1 MARSTLASSWILTPA
16 SMLIPL
22 HHICYVTSMA
32 FVEEGKCPDSIFWF
46 VVDYT
51 MSTLHFCIF
60 MCTHLTTYSR
70 PYVWTYLTTQNIKRL
85 AHNTPC
91 FFSLTS
97 AGELN
102 FEPLSITGSQQNDRA
117 GLDTASNLH
126 LISPGNWA
134 VSAELAHTEKHFYL
148 FMTEI
153 NLWLGGP
160 CEKQLWK
167 HIDTETHLLRVMATF
182 PAAASALYSLPVLC
196 GNTSNNTNSLL
207 SDVSFTPL
215 GEVSH

>member
-1 MARSTLASSWILTPA
+1 MSAFLHTCVHLANHVSKSL
-16 SMLIPL
+16 
-22 HHICYVTSMA
+22 C
-32 FVEEGKCPDSIFWF
+32 
-46 VVDYT
+46 VD
-51 MSTLHFCIF
+51 
-60 MCTHLTTYSR
+60 
-70 PYVWTYLTTQNIKRL
+70 LTTQKMKRL
-85 AHNTPC
+85 AHKYAIWNTPC

-97 AGELN
+97 AGELGGVIKVGPISKLYRSPAHSSTT
-102 FEPLSITGSQQNDRA
+102 EPGWIRLQ
-117 GLDTASNLH
+117 
-126 LISPGNWA
+126 ISTWYRRGGKGGNWA

-167 HIDTETHLLRVMATF
+167 HIDTETHLLRVMAAV

-196 GNTSNNTNSLL
+196 GNTSNDTNSLL
-207 SDVSFTPL
+207 SDVSFTPP